1 MSNYNQ
7 SPLPFMGQKRR
18 WSSEF
23 RRALKNFDNCDTFI
37 DLFGGSGLLSRM
49 VKDERPDAR
58 VVYNDFDDYHVRINN
73 IGRTNALLV
82 DLREILADCEDG
94 KVVRDPQRKKVL
106 MRLRKEAQSGFV
118 DYITLSSS
126 LLFSM
131 NYATSYEQ
139 FAKQTIYNNVRQTDY
154 NADGYLD
161 GLIIEKKDYRKLFY
175 EWCVCDKVCFLVDPP
190 YLSTE
195 SGTYTGYWRLHNY
208 LDVLQTV
215 KGTNYFYFTS
225 NKSSIIELCDWLEK
239 NYGAYNPF
247 HGATRVDIVSRM
259 NYNSVYTDIMLY
271 KRKDV
276 EFNLNVD

>member
-1 MSNYNQ
+1 M
-7 SPLPFMGQKRR
+7 
-18 WSSEF
+18 
-23 RRALKNFDNCDTFI
+23 
-37 DLFGGSGLLSRM
+37 SRM

-73 IGRTNALLV
+73 IGRTNKLLA

-126 LLFSM
+126 LLF
-131 NYATSYEQ
+131 
-139 FAKQTIYNNVRQTDY
+139 
-154 NADGYLD
+154 YLD

-175 EWCVCDKVCFLVDPP
+175 EWCICDKVCFLADPP

-271 KRKDV
+271 KRKDH
-276 EFNLNVD
+276 E

>member
-1 MSNYNQ
+1 
-7 SPLPFMGQKRR
+7 
-18 WSSEF
+18 
-23 RRALKNFDNCDTFI
+23 
-37 DLFGGSGLLSRM
+37 
-49 VKDERPDAR
+49 
-58 VVYNDFDDYHVRINN
+58 
-73 IGRTNALLV
+73 
-82 DLREILADCEDG
+82 
-94 KVVRDPQRKKVL
+94 

-271 KRKDV
+271 KRKDH
-276 EFNLNVD
+276 E

>member
-1 MSNYNQ
+1 
-7 SPLPFMGQKRR
+7 MGQKRR

-73 IGRTNALLV
+73 IGRTNALLA

-94 KVVRDPQRKKVL
+94 KVVRDPQRKKIL

-154 NADGYLD
+154 NADCP
-161 GLIIEKKDYRKLFY
+161 KM
-175 EWCVCDKVCFLVDPP
+175 
-190 YLSTE
+190 
-195 SGTYTGYWRLHNY
+195 
-208 LDVLQTV
+208 
-215 KGTNYFYFTS
+215 YF
-225 NKSSIIELCDWLEK
+225 SI
-239 NYGAYNPF
+239 
-247 HGATRVDIVSRM
+247 
-259 NYNSVYTDIMLY
+259 
-271 KRKDV
+271 
-276 EFNLNVD
+276 